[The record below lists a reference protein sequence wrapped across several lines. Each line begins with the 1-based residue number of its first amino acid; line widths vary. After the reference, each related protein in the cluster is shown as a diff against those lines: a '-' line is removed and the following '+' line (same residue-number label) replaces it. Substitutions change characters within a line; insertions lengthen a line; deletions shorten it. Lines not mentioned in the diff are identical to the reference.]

1 MPAVQRAAFSASA
14 GAQEKQDV
22 VVIGGGPGGY
32 VHAIKAAQLG
42 MKVTCVE
49 GRGSLGGCCL
59 NVGCIPSKN
68 LLNTTHLYHQ
78 AAHEFESVGIK
89 VNAPEI
95 DVAKMQESKQNA
107 VDGLTGGIEGLF
119 KKNGV
124 NYSVGWGKITGP
136 NSVTV
141 ALNDGG
147 EEVIEADKIVI
158 ATGSDPIELPFLP
171 FDEDKVVSSTGAL
184 AFDAVPESLAVIGG
198 GVIGLEMASVWSRL
212 GAEVTVIEFMDSIGG
227 AGLDKETAKT
237 FMRILKRQG
246 INFQVSTKVT
256 GADASG
262 EKVAL
267 EVENKKGK
275 ASTIEAE
282 KVLVSVG
289 RRRYADGLG
298 LEDVGVAT
306 DERGMVLTDGMF
318 KTNVDSIYAIGDIID
333 GPMLAHKAEEDGIML
348 AELFAGHEPHIDY
361 DSCPGVIYTAPE
373 VAWVGKSEEELKEAG
388 IEYNVGNFP
397 MAANSRA
404 KACGYTDGFV
414 KVLSD
419 KTTDRILG
427 AWVVCENGGD
437 VVQELVMAY
446 QFGAAAED
454 VAAAWHPHPGMGEA
468 VMESAQQATNANPA
482 TQGKTIHF

>member
-1 MPAVQRAAFSASA
+1 M
-14 GAQEKQDV
+14 G
-22 VVIGGGPGGY
+22 
-32 VHAIKAAQLG
+32 
-42 MKVTCVE
+42 
-49 GRGSLGGCCL
+49 
-59 NVGCIPSKN
+59 
-68 LLNTTHLYHQ
+68 
-78 AAHEFESVGIK
+78 
-89 VNAPEI
+89 
-95 DVAKMQESKQNA
+95 
-107 VDGLTGGIEGLF
+107 
-119 KKNGV
+119 
-124 NYSVGWGKITGP
+124 
-136 NSVTV
+136 
-141 ALNDGG
+141 
-147 EEVIEADKIVI
+147 
-158 ATGSDPIELPFLP
+158 
-171 FDEDKVVSSTGAL
+171 
-184 AFDAVPESLAVIGG
+184 
-198 GVIGLEMASVWSRL
+198 L

-262 EKVAL
+262 DKVAL

-348 AELFAGHEPHIDY
+348 AELYAGHEPHIDY

-388 IEYNVGNFP
+388 ISACLCHAIRLLVVLLLPALGLRALNAARAVGV
-397 MAANSRA
+397 SQR
-404 KACGYTDGFV
+404 
-414 KVLSD
+414 
-419 KTTDRILG
+419 R
-427 AWVVCENGGD
+427 AWVQDDVLLAVRTHPERRHRHHLLANADVALADHRPRVVDRLGQPVLVHQRLEAALKEVLQRQTKH
-437 VVQELVMAY
+437 VVQLHVVLV
-446 QFGAAAED
+446 
-454 VAAAWHPHPGMGEA
+454 
-468 VMESAQQATNANPA
+468 QQPPM
-482 TQGKTIHF
+482 

>member
-1 MPAVQRAAFSASA
+1 M
-14 GAQEKQDV
+14 G
-22 VVIGGGPGGY
+22 
-32 VHAIKAAQLG
+32 
-42 MKVTCVE
+42 
-49 GRGSLGGCCL
+49 
-59 NVGCIPSKN
+59 
-68 LLNTTHLYHQ
+68 
-78 AAHEFESVGIK
+78 
-89 VNAPEI
+89 
-95 DVAKMQESKQNA
+95 
-107 VDGLTGGIEGLF
+107 
-119 KKNGV
+119 
-124 NYSVGWGKITGP
+124 
-136 NSVTV
+136 
-141 ALNDGG
+141 
-147 EEVIEADKIVI
+147 
-158 ATGSDPIELPFLP
+158 
-171 FDEDKVVSSTGAL
+171 
-184 AFDAVPESLAVIGG
+184 
-198 GVIGLEMASVWSRL
+198 
-212 GAEVTVIEFMDSIGG
+212 
-227 AGLDKETAKT
+227 
-237 FMRILKRQG
+237 
-246 INFQVSTKVT
+246 
-256 GADASG
+256 
-262 EKVAL
+262 
-267 EVENKKGK
+267 
-275 ASTIEAE
+275 
-282 KVLVSVG
+282 
-289 RRRYADGLG
+289 
-298 LEDVGVAT
+298 EDVGVAT

-373 VAWVGKSEEELKEAG
+373 VAWVGKS
-388 IEYNVGNFP
+388 P